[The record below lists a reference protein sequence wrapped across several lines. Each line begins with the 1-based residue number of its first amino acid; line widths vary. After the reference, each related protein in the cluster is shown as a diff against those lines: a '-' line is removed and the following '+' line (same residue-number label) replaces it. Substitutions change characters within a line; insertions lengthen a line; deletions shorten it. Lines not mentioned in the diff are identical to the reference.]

1 MAKRERQKKKWKRGQ
16 TRELGEKKTQR
27 ATSRNGEERG
37 THSSAKK
44 EGAAVCDK
52 IDIEASRNVH
62 GENVQRRDD
71 KGERIYRILG
81 LSWKAGKF
89 LVN

>member
-1 MAKRERQKKKWKRGQ
+1 MEERTDTRIGREEDAKSDI
-16 TRELGEKKTQR
+16 TQWGR
-27 ATSRNGEERG
+27 ERG
-37 THSSAKK
+37 TLSSAKK

-71 KGERIYRILG
+71 EGERIYRILG